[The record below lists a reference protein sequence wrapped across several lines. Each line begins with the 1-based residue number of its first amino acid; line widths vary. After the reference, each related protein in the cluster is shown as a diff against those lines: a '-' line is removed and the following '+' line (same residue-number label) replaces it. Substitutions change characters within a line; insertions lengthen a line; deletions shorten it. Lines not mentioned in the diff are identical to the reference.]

1 MNNLSR
7 FAKSVEWIMA
17 SPASDCPENDA
28 DFLVSRGAIRKKGK
42 IVRAYVLI
50 NYGDRKYSS
59 TNAGAHCEYL
69 STIYRK
75 DLLAGTSFS
84 RISAIFHFTDS
95 FAQESVCSTF
105 FYPDAHWEED
115 FNGFSGP
122 LIQFIKNHTN

>member
-7 FAKSVEWIMA
+7 FTKSVEWIVA
-17 SPASDCPENDA
+17 SPASDVSENDV
-28 DFLVSRGAIRKKGK
+28 DLLVSRGAIRKKGK

-50 NYGDRKYSS
+50 NYGDRKNAS
-59 TNAGAHCEYL
+59 TDAGEHYQYL

-75 DLLAGTSFS
+75 DLLAGTSLS

-95 FAQESVCSTF
+95 FAQGGVCSAY
-105 FYPDAHWEED
+105 FYPGSNWEED
-115 FNGFSGP
+115 LNGFSGS